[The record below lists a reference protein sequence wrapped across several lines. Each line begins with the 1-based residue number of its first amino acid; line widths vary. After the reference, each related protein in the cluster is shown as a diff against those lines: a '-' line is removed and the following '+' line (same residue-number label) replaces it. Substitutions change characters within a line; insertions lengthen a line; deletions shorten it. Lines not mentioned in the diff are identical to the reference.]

1 MFVKKFKKK
10 CGVRGCK
17 NISDV
22 FIISRRRE
30 MGNTIAMC
38 RECMADALKATEGYA
53 EEAKVKKPIAPLFPH
68 PEIKEDVTLSSVAD
82 EIEEPKPKEVIEDV
96 TEDVPIS
103 VAEDTVTVTR
113 ELDKLTDAEL
123 HNLGMHRDEKGEQGE
138 IGLPNITKTTTT
150 PTKKA
155 PQKKTVKKSSKK
167 KK

>member
-30 MGNTIAMC
+30 MGNTVAMC
-38 RECMADALKATEGYA
+38 RECMVDALKATDGYV
-53 EEAKVKKPIAPLFPH
+53 EEVKARKPIAPLFPH

-82 EIEEPKPKEVIEDV
+82 EIEEPEPKEVIEEV
-96 TEDVPIS
+96 TEDTPIDS
-103 VAEDTVTVTR
+103 VAEDTVT
-113 ELDKLTDAEL
+113 TDFFNLAE
-123 HNLGMHRDEKGEQGE
+123 ET
-138 IGLPNITKTTTT
+138 ITAPSKPPV
-150 PTKKA
+150 PTKPKPTA
-155 PQKKTVKKSSKK
+155 KKSNKTSKK